1 MIHFI
6 ALFITVSVL
15 VMFLGSR
22 QQKNNDKYSM
32 AAVGLMIVLAALS
45 VFYLHGTIFFPGAA
59 FALAILLLI
68 HHTIVHID
76 SDFSDE
82 RCSCAPFQCKDASNH
97 ETWVVAAVTAGL
109 VSVFRL

>member
-22 QQKNNDKYSM
+22 QQKNNDKYSI
-32 AAVGLMIVLAALS
+32 AAVVLMLILAVLSTIL
-45 VFYLHGTIFFPGAA
+45 LHGTIFFPASA

-68 HHTIVHID
+68 HHTIIHID

-82 RCSCAPFQCKDASNH
+82 QCSCAPFQCKDASNH
-97 ETWVVAAVTAGL
+97 ETWVVAALTAGL